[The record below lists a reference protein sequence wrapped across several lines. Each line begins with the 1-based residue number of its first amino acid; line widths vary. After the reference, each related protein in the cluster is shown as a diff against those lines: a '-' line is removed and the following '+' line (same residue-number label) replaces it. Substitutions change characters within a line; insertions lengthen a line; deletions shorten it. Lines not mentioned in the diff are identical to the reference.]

1 MDRIMISG
9 VSSGCGKTTVVCAV
23 LQALVN
29 RGLKTGA
36 FKCGPD
42 YIDPMFHSRIIGAK
56 SANLDLHFFS
66 ENTLRFLLAKNAA
79 GCDVSVIEGAM
90 GFYDG
95 AGLTTWKTSAYEL
108 ALVTKTPVV
117 LVVNARGAALSVLAV
132 IEGFLRFRPESGIR
146 GVILNQCTAMTYGAL
161 KPCIEAQCGIRC
173 YGFLPRI
180 AEAEVGSRHLGLI
193 TADEVADLQEKM
205 QKISMY
211 LPALT
216 MKRLDQE
223 PSREQHRHCC
233 RMCFVGSTRHWEKM
247 RKISI
252 VQLPEVLC

>member
-117 LVVNARGAALSVLAV
+117 LVVNARGAALYSTSV
-132 IEGFLRFRPESGIR
+132 P
-146 GVILNQCTAMTYGAL
+146 
-161 KPCIEAQCGIRC
+161 P
-173 YGFLPRI
+173 
-180 AEAEVGSRHLGLI
+180 
-193 TADEVADLQEKM
+193 
-205 QKISMY
+205 
-211 LPALT
+211 
-216 MKRLDQE
+216 
-223 PSREQHRHCC
+223 
-233 RMCFVGSTRHWEKM
+233 
-247 RKISI
+247 
-252 VQLPEVLC
+252 